1 MKKITV
7 FLLLAMVLSIGF
19 FSCKKI
25 DDTGDGIKIYTI
37 DDDILN
43 PPDSFLLQYNLKTNM
58 NYSVR
63 IRFGNDSSGKVWQIG
78 KENNFNNR
86 FWISRPSDDSTLF
99 VQDNISI
106 GLRNNVFYEFIANNN
121 NFQDA
126 RKLII
131 KFKKLNLNYNTF
143 NNKF

>member
-1 MKKITV
+1 MKKYQL
-7 FLLLAMVLSIGF
+7 FLLFSMGLSICF

-25 DDTGDGIKIYTI
+25 NDTGDGIKIYTI
-37 DDDILN
+37 DDNIVN
-43 PPDSFLLQYNLKTNM
+43 PPDSFLLQYNLKTNI

-63 IRFGNDSSGKVWQIG
+63 IMFGNDSSGYVWQIG
-78 KENNFNNR
+78 KQNSFSTR
-86 FWISRPSDDSTLF
+86 FWISRPSDDSTFF
-99 VQDNISI
+99 VQDNVLV
-106 GLRNNVFYEFIANNN
+106 GLKNHVNYEFIANNN
-121 NFQDA
+121 NYQDP